1 MGPLF
6 PQCYILC
13 PGQKKRIKPRFFI
26 ISLMYWFMGY
36 KPLSPT
42 TKSWCFHCQNVA
54 SLHNYYCGLVHIS
67 NYTNLVQSECIFFSS
82 FSSES
87 GLLLYGCSRRR
98 GHPPINQ
105 SSLPLLRS
113 IDLYH
118 RELERETKS
127 QGQQV
132 REDPSEWGEQCHHA
146 TDLAP

>member
-67 NYTNLVQSECIFFSS
+67 NYTNLVQSECIFFQQLFVWVWSS
-82 FSSES
+82 FIWVLTPKGASSYQPKFS
-87 GLLLYGCSRRR
+87 SSPPLNRSLSSRA
-98 GHPPINQ
+98 
-105 SSLPLLRS
+105 
-113 IDLYH
+113 
-118 RELERETKS
+118 REWPRE
-127 QGQQV
+127 GQQV